1 MARYI
6 ATSGSNFTP
15 YSLEELITPLQ
26 RVQTVHD
33 EAADAYDTLNLE
45 TEAIRQ
51 YISDDP
57 RDSRA
62 LNIYNNYHDKL
73 QKLQNGLWE
82 NGVNAQTRRD
92 LAAARASFGE
102 MGKVKTAIENRQK
115 RSQEYWNARHNNPD
129 LVTGPDPG
137 LSGLNPYLDNDLYGQ
152 NWYSYNG
159 ADFMKSVASD
169 AKARSLEMLRNP
181 SFEKN
186 QELKNVI
193 TRLRKTGFTNA
204 EVDAATNIASE
215 LISKN
220 RQDRMAV
227 IDNLKKNDIGV
238 GILAETLISHL
249 DSTGAYKNVDDS
261 EFKRLVEYGRAG
273 LAQGVGEISEKDF
286 IDPDYAYRQQVA
298 LENLRYTHDK
308 DIAEIKAGK
317 KPTKSTQTV
326 NTGTIVT
333 VRSAGYDELAK
344 DTQNESRDYAN
355 GRKSVVSNGADK
367 SVSNEY
373 EMTQEIYGTP
383 ERDLIQRKYGYDVLS
398 GGKKEKT
405 VRLKNGEMMTLVI
418 GGEITDEEAASLGI
432 DKTNSVA
439 VRTRQGELL
448 EELTRNASN
457 AKKVT
462 VEHVKTFIKE
472 NSDIKSGY
480 MTPKKQEELRKKYNL
495 PENAPWSDFRAFVT
509 TVNRV
514 GNYNTVPLATSDS
527 SHGYALSDLN
537 GAMIRQYNSAPKGED
552 GKTGK
557 DSVYSA
563 YKVNSDNLTYAQEG
577 EDMGDVLGIKMVG
590 NTKSATREIREGTVT
605 NIDALLEDL
614 ATHDRPYLRFQTKT
628 KPGETYAA
636 DTMAFGALVNNFIN
650 QPRRIATDEVGHF
663 FTINGRIPS
672 MPEIVAEAMMPV
684 FDPWRIYSMTED
696 ERVDWADD
704 ISNLLGGYESGN
716 YPYIILSDR
725 SVRPARPE
733 EILRDKY
740 YQEQLYD
747 GVESVIANPT
757 LAQVRQVINTLH
769 EQHVGNTNSNAQP
782 ENTIEIEQ

>member
-15 YSLEELITPLQ
+15 FSLEELITPLQ

-33 EAADAYDTLNLE
+33 AAADAYDTLNLE

-51 YISDDP
+51 YITENP
-57 RDSRA
+57 GDSQA
-62 LNIYNNYHDKL
+62 LAIYNNYHNQL
-73 QKLQNGLWE
+73 EKLQNGLWE

-137 LSGLNPYLDNDLYGQ
+137 LSGLNSYLDNDLYGQ

-159 ADFMKSVASD
+159 ADFTKAVASD

-181 SFEKN
+181 NFEKYP
-186 QELKNVI
+186 ELKNVI

-215 LISKN
+215 LIGMNK
-220 RQDRMAV
+220 QDRMAA
-227 IDNLKKNDIGV
+227 IDNLKKENIGA
-238 GILAETLISHL
+238 GILAETLVSHL
-249 DSTGAYKNVDDS
+249 ESTGAYKNVDDN
-261 EFKRLVEYGRAG
+261 EFNRLVGYGRAG

-286 IDPDYAYRQQVA
+286 TDPDYAYRQQVA
-298 LENLRYTHDK
+298 LENLRYKHNLAVANAK
-308 DIAEIKAGK
+308 SGK
-317 KPTKSTQTV
+317 SDESPNRTV

-333 VRSAGYDELAK
+333 VRSAGYDELVK
-344 DTQNESRDYAN
+344 DTENESRDYTN
-355 GRKSVVSNGADK
+355 GPKSIVSNGAAK
-367 SVSNEY
+367 PVSNEY

-405 VRLKNGEMMTLVI
+405 VRLKNGETMTLVI
-418 GGEITDEEAASLGI
+418 GGEITDAEAASLGI
-432 DKTNSVA
+432 DKANSVA

-448 EELTRNASN
+448 EGLTRDASN

-462 VEHVKTFIKE
+462 VEHAKAFTDS
-472 NSDIKSGY
+472 NPDIKSGY
-480 MTPKKQEELRKKYNL
+480 MTPKKQAELRKKYNY
-495 PENAPWSDFRAFVT
+495 PDDAPWSDFYAFVT
-509 TVNRV
+509 TVNRD

-537 GAMIRQYNSAPKGED
+537 GAMIRQYNGAPKGKD

-577 EDMGDVLGIKMVG
+577 EDMADVLGIKMVG

-605 NIDALLEDL
+605 SIDALLEDL
-614 ATHDRPYLRFQTKT
+614 ATHDRPYLRFQTKA

-636 DTMAFGALVNNFIN
+636 DVMVFGALVNNLIN
-650 QPRRIATDEVGHF
+650 QPRRVVTDEVGHF
-663 FTINGRIPS
+663 FTINGRIPT

-696 ERVDWADD
+696 ERIAWADD

-716 YPYIILSDR
+716 YPYVILSDR

-733 EILRDKY
+733 EIMRDKY

-747 GVESVIANPT
+747 GVESVIANPV
-757 LAQVRQVINTLH
+757 LAQTRQAINTLH
-769 EQHVGNTNSNAQP
+769 EQHVGNSNSKATLDN
-782 ENTIEIEQ
+782 EIITEE